1 MSTRSSLFF
10 TLSVALHAATVTLD
24 SRTAIAQSQPADD
37 SGDSGFVRM
46 RPIDRAT
53 VRIFA
58 LRGMAME
65 IHRNERTGRDRAVAV
80 AQAGHGTGVV
90 VDPDGFIVTAA
101 HVVSDAQQIAVV
113 MPGGNEG
120 YPADV
125 VFTDP
130 AHDVAIL
137 RAGRTFQHYVALPTQ
152 QPTVQLGDHVG
163 ITGYPLTPSERMPAA
178 ASGEI
183 SRLTNDGRIQ
193 LAASINPGNSGGPV
207 VDGQGALVGVV
218 SSRLLPQEGAQG
230 IAFIEPIA
238 PAIRAFRDNVRRSRA
253 LEGNLNVRKDL
264 AQVVVATLRM
274 IALGLSPDEVVLNR
288 LVTAIDNSNDT
299 DSMALF
305 AGYLWNGI
313 TGALEASNVDTIREL
328 PAQEQRAAA
337 VRFGL
342 ALGIARRAVSIDR
355 SITRR
360 YQIVQDIIEIGE
372 GVERNARATPGEQ
385 RTATGARAQ
394 RNARSGANGAHDSEG
409 RYIAATPVH
418 TTPRDE
424 SAETSARFARTSVE
438 FGGGMALDFSTAAPN
453 GGGFFVSA
461 THDVLR
467 WEPARWAAITFASV
481 GGGVHGAFSA
491 NAQTYSFHADIGM
504 RVRLGS
510 AHGSSFSVSGHYTP
524 GALLGVTPAT
534 QSAAAQAEGA
544 AMYLGLRVDAALH
557 FNSYFA
563 LSVRYTDQYRPAMI
577 NGLRMVSL
585 GLAWTF

>member
-1 MSTRSSLFF
+1 MSARSSLFF
-10 TLSVALHAATVTLD
+10 TLSVALYAASTITLA
-24 SRTAIAQSQPADD
+24 SHTAIAQSQPADE
-37 SGDSGFVRM
+37 SGDSSFVRM

-130 AHDVAIL
+130 AHDIAIL
-137 RAGRTFQHYVALPTQ
+137 RAGRTFQHCVTLPTQ
-152 QPTVQLGDHVG
+152 QPTVQLGDRVG

-207 VDGQGALVGVV
+207 VDSQGALVGIV

-313 TGALEASNVDTIREL
+313 TGALEASNVDTIRDL
-328 PAQEQRAAA
+328 PAQQQRVAA
-337 VRFGL
+337 VHFGL

-372 GVERNARATPGEQ
+372 GVERNARAGAARATPGEQ
-385 RTATGARAQ
+385 RT
-394 RNARSGANGAHDSEG
+394 ARSGANGAHDSEG
-409 RYIAATPVH
+409 RFMAATPVH
-418 TTPRDE
+418 TTPREE
-424 SAETSARFARTSVE
+424 SAEASAWFARTSIE
-438 FGGGMALDFSTAAPN
+438 FGGGMTLDFSTAAPN

-467 WEPARWAAITFASV
+467 WQPARWAAITFASV

-491 NAQTYSFHADIGM
+491 MSQTYSFHADIGM

-524 GALLGVTPAT
+524 GALLGVIPAT
-534 QSAAAQAEGA
+534 QSTAAQAEGS
-544 AMYLGLRVDAALH
+544 AMYLGYRVDAALH

-563 LSVRYTDQYRPAMI
+563 MSVRYTDQYRPAMI